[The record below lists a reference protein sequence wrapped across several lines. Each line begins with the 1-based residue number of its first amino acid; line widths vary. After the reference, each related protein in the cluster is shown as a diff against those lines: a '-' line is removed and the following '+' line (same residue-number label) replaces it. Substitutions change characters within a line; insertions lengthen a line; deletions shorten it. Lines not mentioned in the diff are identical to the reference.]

1 MIDKILT
8 IPSIIKRIDQQ
19 LVNQYAIAANDLN
32 PIHTDPNIAQHTIF
46 KKPVAHGMLIA
57 SAISEAMTLVYG
69 DDWFQYGSME
79 IKWKAPAITP
89 IEIYTEITFSKE
101 DEALIIYNAKCFNEH
116 DTMLIIGKVSLRR
129 T

>member
-101 DEALIIYNAKCFNEH
+101 DEELIIYNAKCFNEH
-116 DTMLIIGKVSLRR
+116 DAMLIIGKVSLRR
-129 T
+129 N

>member
-1 MIDKILT
+1 MIDKALT

-46 KKPVAHGMLIA
+46 KKPVAHGMLVA
-57 SAISEAMTLVYG
+57 SAISEAMTLAYG
-69 DDWFQYGSME
+69 DDWFQCGSME

-89 IEIYTEITFSKE
+89 IKIYTEITLSKE
-101 DEALIIYNAKCFNEH
+101 DEEAIIYNAKCFNEH
-116 DTMLIIGKVSLRR
+116 GTMLIIGKVSLRR
-129 T
+129 N